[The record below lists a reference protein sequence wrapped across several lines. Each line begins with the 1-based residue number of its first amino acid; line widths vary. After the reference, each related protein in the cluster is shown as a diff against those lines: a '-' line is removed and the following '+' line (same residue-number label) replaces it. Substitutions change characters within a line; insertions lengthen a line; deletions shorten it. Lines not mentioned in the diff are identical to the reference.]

1 MLEKSLTKLGFFGK
15 VLAGL
20 DYLHFWTGVNF
31 FRSLSYS
38 RWLLNPNSIFW
49 RNFVYQA
56 LAISF
61 NFPAKKLRKIRA
73 LKIRM
78 RHFFKFVSI
87 GCSKWSNFP
96 AKRLGKIRAP
106 KIRMRRFFKFFKVNF
121 YFTNS
126 LLFCVL
132 KTSIFFVIFIV
143 SLIKQFNIH
152 IQQLFFIFVYILRL
166 LAGKFGPICT
176 EFPLATLLAKN

>member
-1 MLEKSLTKLGFFGK
+1 MENNNFQGIQKYLNNSTTTKKNSSFSQSNCSAWKSLTKLGFFGK

-20 DYLHFWTGVNF
+20 NYLHFCTGVNF

-56 LAISF
+56 LATSF

-78 RHFFKFVSI
+78 RHFFFVSI

-96 AKRLGKIRAP
+96 AKRLRKIRAP
-106 KIRMRRFFKFFKVNF
+106 KIRMRRFFFF
-121 YFTNS
+121 
-126 LLFCVL
+126 LRWILF
-132 KTSIFFVIFIV
+132 
-143 SLIKQFNIH
+143 H
-152 IQQLFFIFVYILRL
+152 
-166 LAGKFGPICT
+166 
-176 EFPLATLLAKN
+176 

>member
-1 MLEKSLTKLGFFGK
+1 MENNNFQGIEKYFNNSTTTKKISSFSQSNCSAWKSLTKLGFFGK

-20 DYLHFWTGVNF
+20 NYLHFWTGVNF

-73 LKIRM
+73 
-78 RHFFKFVSI
+78 
-87 GCSKWSNFP
+87 
-96 AKRLGKIRAP
+96 P
-106 KIRMRRFFKFFKVNF
+106 KIRMRRFFFKVNF

-143 SLIKQFNIH
+143 SLFNIH
-152 IQQLFFIFVYILRL
+152 IQQLFFISISLFNSNI
-166 LAGKFGPICT
+166 
-176 EFPLATLLAKN
+176 

>member
-1 MLEKSLTKLGFFGK
+1 MENNNFQGIQKYFNNSTTTKKISSFSQSNCSAWKSLTKLGFFGK

-20 DYLHFWTGVNF
+20 NYLHFWTGVNF

-78 RHFFKFVSI
+78 RRNFFFKFVSI
-87 GCSKWSNFP
+87 GCSKCSNFP
-96 AKRLGKIRAP
+96 AKSLRKIRAP
-106 KIRMRRFFKFFKVNF
+106 KIRMRRFFFF
-121 YFTNS
+121 
-126 LLFCVL
+126 
-132 KTSIFFVIFIV
+132 
-143 SLIKQFNIH
+143 
-152 IQQLFFIFVYILRL
+152 
-166 LAGKFGPICT
+166 
-176 EFPLATLLAKN
+176 